1 MQITDE
7 QLMAYADGELSPL
20 EAKRIEA
27 AMADDSALAARVA
40 RFRAVRRALRTA
52 YDSVVSEP
60 IPEHLRALLG
70 DVAASEPMV
79 DTLHEPSAPV
89 ADFAAARAKRAARF
103 GPPAWAA
110 MAASL
115 LVGVIAGRALWPAQQ
130 DIFTSDG
137 LYAAAPLA
145 EVLNTRLAG
154 DVANQNAA
162 TRIGLSFRTNE
173 GDICRTFA
181 HEARA
186 RVVSGLACRDENRWA
201 VRMALTEPAPR
212 EGEFRQAGAAAPAV
226 LEAVDAMIAGD
237 PLDAAQERALR
248 DNSWRSEAQR

>member
-7 QLMAYADGELSPL
+7 ELMAYADGELSPI

-27 AMADDSALAARVA
+27 AMADDKVLAARVA

-70 DVAASEPMV
+70 DVAASEPITDV
-79 DTLHEPSAPV
+79 PPQSAPV
-89 ADFAAARAKRAARF
+89 VDIGAAREKRAVRF

-115 LVGVIAGRALWPAQQ
+115 VLGVIAGRALLPTQQ

-137 LYAAAPLA
+137 LYAAPPLA

-154 DVANQNAA
+154 DVDNQRDA
-162 TRIGLSFRTNE
+162 TRIGLSFQTAD
-173 GDICRTFA
+173 GDVCRTFT
-181 HEARA
+181 HQARA
-186 RVVSGLACRDENRWA
+186 RVVSGLACREDSRWA
-201 VRMALTEPAPR
+201 VRMALTEPAVS
-212 EGEFRQAGAAAPAV
+212 ETEFRQAGSAAPAV
-226 LEAVDAMIAGD
+226 LEAVDALIVGE

-248 DNSWRSEAQR
+248 DNGWRDEP